1 MITFAELAT
10 RVEQLEKRL
19 EIIESQISNNSTNQ
33 KFYDLCALV
42 RRNSC

>member
-33 KFYDLCALV
+33 NVKNGKINKTKLI
-42 RRNSC
+42 